1 MMQRSLSVDPTTSHD
16 TSTSCFLLVSLVTC
30 SHRVQ
35 SLIRPL
41 GFSSVQPAA
50 PEELFT
56 EPLQPPQVFI
66 YGDYLVAS
74 EDLQHLQPTISDG
87 GREMGT
93 N

>member
-1 MMQRSLSVDPTTSHD
+1 MMQRSLSVDPATSHD
-16 TSTSCFLLVSLVTC
+16 TSTSCSLVTC
-30 SHRVQ
+30 SHSVQ

-50 PEELFT
+50 SEELFA

-87 GREMGT
+87 GREAGT